1 MLHFK
6 THLKDLRLLLLL
18 SLELRADPL
27 VTDGPVEVEG
37 IKVEVEGSSSRLQA
51 NHSSL

>member
-1 MLHFK
+1 MLPFK

-18 SLELRADPL
+18 SLELWTDLL

-37 IKVEVEGSSSRLQA
+37 ITGSSSRQITDRFRL
-51 NHSSL
+51 S